1 MKYQLFQYYDSSQEL
16 NLGLHIDGT
25 YLKLPGETLESILA
39 RWEETSAKLGELVDS
54 LGGRETVLERL
65 DPSSIRFGPAV
76 PFSATIYGAGA
87 NYRDH
92 VEAMSRALKMKISLD
107 PRSEG
112 IPPWHFIKPGRA
124 TLAAHGEDIH
134 IPSYVRRFDWE
145 AEVAVVIGKVAENVS
160 VESALS
166 YVAGYS
172 CANDLSARDTFIRHA
187 VDISS
192 PFHFDWLGHKCF
204 RDSCP
209 VGPFLTPAAFVG
221 NPENL
226 GVRCWVNDE
235 QRQSGN
241 TSDHL
246 YGVAE
251 QIAYLSSRIRLFPG
265 DVILTGTPAGV
276 GMETGKFLASGDV
289 IRVQVDGL
297 GTLVNRV
304 I

>member
-1 MKYQLFQYYDSSQEL
+1 VKYQLFQYYDKSQGL
-16 NLGLHIDGT
+16 HLGLHVDGV
-25 YLKLPGETLESILA
+25 YLKVPGETLESILSTWPEASTRLESLVA
-39 RWEETSAKLGELVDS
+39 RRDDRPPGF
-54 LGGRETVLERL
+54 ERL
-65 DPSSIRFGPAV
+65 EPSDLRFGPAV

-87 NYRDH
+87 NFRDH
-92 VEAMSRALKMKISLD
+92 VVAMSRALKMNISLD

-124 TLAAHGEDIH
+124 TLAAHGESIR
-134 IPSYVRRFDWE
+134 IPSYSKKFDWE
-145 AEVAVVIGKVAENVS
+145 AELAVVIGKPAENVA

-172 CANDLSARDTFIRHA
+172 CANDLSARDTFIRRA

-204 RDSCP
+204 QGSCP
-209 VGPFLTPAAFVG
+209 IGPFLTPAAFVSD
-221 NPENL
+221 PERL

-251 QIAYLSSRIRLFPG
+251 QVAYLSSRIRLFPG

-276 GMETGKFLASGDV
+276 GMETGKFLMSGDV
-289 IRVQVDGL
+289 VRVEVDGL
-297 GTLVNRV
+297 GTLVNRLV
-304 I
+304 